1 MIESSGTSP
10 GPQSRMTGERS
21 RLLPRTSAPHML
33 LNVIA
38 ALIAGMMLLPLTYLI
53 WRSLSAGNALD
64 LIFRASTVRIL
75 WNSVL
80 LAALVTGFSLLLS
93 LPLAWLTVRT
103 DLPGRRLWSVLITL
117 PLVFPSYVGGYA
129 LVAMLG
135 PRGMVQNWLEPL
147 GVERLP
153 SVYGLVGATYALTI
167 FTFPYLLLTIRAGL
181 RNLDPALEEASR
193 GMGYGP
199 WQTFRRVTLPALR
212 PAIAAGVLLVALY
225 VLSDFGAVS
234 ILRYNSF
241 TRAIYVQYLSSFDRS
256 YAALLSLVLVALTLL
271 LLFGAQ
277 RIQGRSRPYY
287 RMGAGA
293 ARSMQRQALGA
304 WRWPALALCGSVVL
318 AGLFVPLSVVV
329 YWLVRG
335 LRVGEPL
342 LPAFQAT
349 FHSVQASTLAAL
361 AAIILA
367 LPVAYLAV
375 RFPSRYSNLISQS
388 VYVGY
393 GLPGIVIALSLV
405 FFGANFLPW
414 LYQTLTMLIF
424 AYVVRFL
431 PQATGTVRTS
441 LLRMSPRLE
450 EAARSMGASRSRTI
464 GRITL
469 PLLRP
474 GIWTGAALVFLS
486 TMKELPATLLL
497 GPTGFTT
504 LATQIWSATQEAFFT
519 RAAVPSLILLAVSA
533 VSIAIILGQEERD
546 AS

>member
-1 MIESSGTSP
+1 MIESPVTPSGS
-10 GPQSRMTGERS
+10 QSAVAKNRS

-53 WRSLSAGNALD
+53 WRSLSAGNALE
-64 LIFRASTVRIL
+64 LIFRASTLRIL

-80 LAALVTGFSLLLS
+80 LALLVTGFSLILS

-103 DLPGRRLWSVLITL
+103 DLPGRRLWSVLTTL

-153 SVYGLVGATYALTI
+153 SVYGLVGATYALTL
-167 FTFPYLLLTIRAGL
+167 FTYPYLLLTIRAGL
-181 RNLDPALEEASR
+181 RNLDPVLEEASR

-241 TRAIYVQYLSSFDRS
+241 TRAIYIQYLSSFDRS
-256 YAALLSLVLVALTLL
+256 YAALLSLVLVVLTLL

-277 RIQGRSRPYY
+277 RIQGRGRPYY

-293 ARSMQRQALGA
+293 ARSMQLQKLGA
-304 WRWPALALCGSVVL
+304 WRWPALALCSLVVL
-318 AGLFVPLSVVV
+318 AGLIVPLSVVT

-335 LRVGEPL
+335 LRAGEPL

-361 AAIILA
+361 AAIVLA

-431 PQATGTVRTS
+431 PQATGTVHTS

-464 GRITL
+464 SRVTL

-504 LATQIWSATQEAFFT
+504 LATQIWSATEEAFFT
-519 RAAVPSLILLAVSA
+519 RAAFPSLILLAVSA

>member
-1 MIESSGTSP
+1 
-10 GPQSRMTGERS
+10 
-21 RLLPRTSAPHML
+21 
-33 LNVIA
+33 
-38 ALIAGMMLLPLTYLI
+38 
-53 WRSLSAGNALD
+53 
-64 LIFRASTVRIL
+64 
-75 WNSVL
+75 
-80 LAALVTGFSLLLS
+80 
-93 LPLAWLTVRT
+93 
-103 DLPGRRLWSVLITL
+103 
-117 PLVFPSYVGGYA
+117 
-129 LVAMLG
+129 
-135 PRGMVQNWLEPL
+135 
-147 GVERLP
+147 
-153 SVYGLVGATYALTI
+153 
-167 FTFPYLLLTIRAGL
+167 
-181 RNLDPALEEASR
+181 
-193 GMGYGP
+193 
-199 WQTFRRVTLPALR
+199 
-212 PAIAAGVLLVALY
+212 

-277 RIQGRSRPYY
+277 RIQGRARPYY
-287 RMGAGA
+287 RTGAGA
-293 ARSMQRQALGA
+293 ARSVQLQPLGP
-304 WRWPALALCGSVVL
+304 WRWPALALCATVVT
-318 AGLFVPLSVVV
+318 AGLMIPLGVLV
-329 YWLVRG
+329 YWLIRG

-349 FHSVQASTLAAL
+349 FHSVQASTLSAL
-361 AAIILA
+361 AAVTLA

-405 FFGANFLPW
+405 FFGANFAPW
-414 LYQTLTMLIF
+414 LYQTLAMLIF
-424 AYVVRFL
+424 AYIVRFL

-450 EAARSMGASRSRTI
+450 EAARSMGASRRRTI

-504 LATQIWSATQEAFFT
+504 LATQIWSATEEAFFT
-519 RAAVPSLILLAVSA
+519 RAAFPSLILVAVSA
-533 VSIAIILGQEERD
+533 LSIAIILGQEERD